1 MKRVSRKQRK
11 RRNRRIIVG
20 SFAIFV
26 TFTVMIFIFI
36 GNKYSDTKK
45 WNKYVLGQ
53 SQAELPPSFIQ
64 NRYDKNFKEKL
75 EVYDNLRKDVLSV
88 LSKKE
93 WTTQVESHLETAKK
107 FEKTPEI
114 MALVDRLLHYRDV
127 LKFEQS
133 AYSDVNNQFLSQ
145 LIGKQLK
152 YQLDKKYEDDTAW
165 LDRLNKLSSEY
176 ELYDKF
182 YNEFVATYGSI
193 DGSKF
198 VVNVDVFDL
207 TPLRTEAGK
216 LTHFPDIKKLY
227 DLLGDS
233 SSVIKG
239 NEVRKEFN
247 EWQNVKSRFEKLK
260 GSYTKVSDVKTYKE
274 VKAQGWLVEGEVPKF
289 VKDDSKVISVLYYAT
304 KLKDTDYVRSGVK
317 PVVIMDWS
325 IDKEAKEKYEK
336 EEKEKE
342 EKLRREEE
350 ERRKKE
356 EETQERRNKG
366 EEDAGVE
373 LRRRAMERNRENRG

>member
-11 RRNRRIIVG
+11 KRNRRIIAG
-20 SFAIFV
+20 CFAIFV

-75 EVYDNLRKDVLSV
+75 EVYNNLRKDVLSV

-93 WTTQVESHLETAKK
+93 WTTQVESHLEVAKK

-114 MALVDRLLHYRDV
+114 TVLVDRLLHYRDV
-127 LKFEQS
+127 LKFEQF
-133 AYSDVNNQFLSQ
+133 AYSEVNNQFLSQ
-145 LIGKQLK
+145 LIQKQLK
-152 YQLDKKYEDDTAW
+152 YQLDKKYDDDTAW
-165 LDRLNKLSSEY
+165 LDRLNKISGEY
-176 ELYDKF
+176 EMYDKF

-216 LTHFPDIKKLY
+216 LTGFPDIKKLY

-247 EWQNVKSRFEKLK
+247 EWQGVKSRFEKLK
-260 GSYTKVSDVKTYKE
+260 GSYTKVSDVKTYKD

-304 KLKDTDYVRSGVK
+304 KLKDTDYVRNGVK

-336 EEKEKE
+336 EEKFK
-342 EKLRREEE
+342 RAEE

-356 EETQERRNKG
+356 EEAEEKRKKDG
-366 EEDAGVE
+366 EDAGVE
-373 LRRRAMERNRENRG
+373 LRRRVMERNRENRG

>member
-1 MKRVSRKQRK
+1 MKKLSRKQRK

-114 MALVDRLLHYRDV
+114 MVLVDRLLHYRDV

-133 AYSDVNNQFLSQ
+133 AYSEVNNQFLSQ

-165 LDRLNKLSSEY
+165 LDRLGKLSSEY

-182 YNEFVATYGSI
+182 YNEFVETYGSI

-207 TPLRTEAGK
+207 TSLRTEAGK

-247 EWQNVKSRFEKLK
+247 EWQGVKSRFKKLK
-260 GSYTKVSDVKTYKE
+260 GSYVKVSDVKTYKE
-274 VKAQGWLVEGEVPKF
+274 VKAQGWSVQGEVPKF

-342 EKLRREEE
+342 EKLKREEE
-350 ERRKKE
+350 ERPKKE
-356 EETQERRNKG
+356 KEAEERRNKG
-366 EEDAGVE
+366 GEDAGVE
-373 LRRRAMERNRENRG
+373 LRRRAMERNRENRS

>member
-1 MKRVSRKQRK
+1 MKKVSKKQRK
-11 RRNRRIIVG
+11 RRNRRIIAG

-93 WTTQVESHLETAKK
+93 WTTQVESHLEVAKK

-114 MALVDRLLHYRDV
+114 MVLVDRLLHYRDV

-133 AYSDVNNQFLSQ
+133 AYSEVNNQFLSQ

-165 LDRLNKLSSEY
+165 LDRLDKLSSEY

-182 YNEFVATYGSI
+182 YNEFVETYGSI

-207 TPLRTEAGK
+207 TSLRTEAGK

-247 EWQNVKSRFEKLK
+247 EWQGVKSRFEKLK
-260 GSYTKVSDVKTYKE
+260 GSYVKVSDVKTYKE
-274 VKAQGWLVEGEVPKF
+274 VKAQGWSVQGEVPKF
-289 VKDDSKVISVLYYAT
+289 VEDDSKVISVLYYAT

-342 EKLRREEE
+342 EKLKREEE
-350 ERRKKE
+350 ERPKKE
-356 EETQERRNKG
+356 KEAEERRNKG

-373 LRRRAMERNRENRG
+373 LRRRAMERNRENRS

>member
-1 MKRVSRKQRK
+1 MKKLSRKQRK
-11 RRNRRIIVG
+11 RRNRRIIAG
-20 SFAIFV
+20 CFAIFV

-93 WTTQVESHLETAKK
+93 WTTQIEFHLEVAKR

-114 MALVDRLLHYRDV
+114 MVLVDRLLHYRDV

-133 AYSDVNNQFLSQ
+133 AYSEVNNQFLSQ

-152 YQLDKKYEDDTAW
+152 YQLDKRYEDDTAW

-182 YNEFVATYGSI
+182 YNKFVATYGSI

-216 LTHFPDIKKLY
+216 LTHFPDIKRL
-227 DLLGDS
+227 
-233 SSVIKG
+233 
-239 NEVRKEFN
+239 
-247 EWQNVKSRFEKLK
+247 
-260 GSYTKVSDVKTYKE
+260 YTKVSDVKTYKE

-336 EEKEKE
+336 EKE
-342 EKLRREEE
+342 EKLKREEE
-350 ERRKKE
+350 GRPKKE
-356 EETQERRNKG
+356 KEIEERRNKG
-366 EEDAGVE
+366 EEDAGVG
-373 LRRRAMERNRENRG
+373 LRRRAMERNRENRP

>member
-1 MKRVSRKQRK
+1 MKKLSRKQRK

-114 MALVDRLLHYRDV
+114 MVLVDRLLHYRDV

-133 AYSDVNNQFLSQ
+133 AYSEVNNQFLSQ

-165 LDRLNKLSSEY
+165 LDRLDKLSSEY

-182 YNEFVATYGSI
+182 YNEFVETYGSI

-207 TPLRTEAGK
+207 TSLRTEAGK

-247 EWQNVKSRFEKLK
+247 EWQGVKSRFEKLK
-260 GSYTKVSDVKTYKE
+260 GSYVKVSDVKTYKE
-274 VKAQGWLVEGEVPKF
+274 VKAQGWIVEGEVPKF

-342 EKLRREEE
+342 EKLKREEE
-350 ERRKKE
+350 ERPKKE
-356 EETQERRNKG
+356 KEAEERRNKG

-373 LRRRAMERNRENRG
+373 LRRRAMERNRENRS